1 MNTILDIYDRE
12 VKEGDIIYR
21 PLFSNLNKH
30 KVVKIRKSTVVLSCY
45 RKLIISKYHN
55 IPFTRIKSNN
65 YINQHNSTVVV
76 NKFSL
81 NGNIILDEVSEL
93 TPELIQQFQRQPHIR
108 YKY

>member
-30 KVVKIRKSTVVLSCY
+30 QVVKIRNSTVVLSCY
-45 RKLIISKYHN
+45 RKLNINRHN
-55 IPFTRIKSNN
+55 IPYTRIKCNN
-65 YINQHNSTVVV
+65 YINQHNSTVVT

-93 TPELIQQFQRQPHIR
+93 TPELIQQFQRQPHVP